1 MSGIAAVLAAAM
13 ASLGPGVGP
22 TPSGA
27 TSSSEPERVVVWAVG
42 DGADGSARSKRV
54 ARLIARARPDR
65 LLYLGDVYERGTAA
79 EFRRNFGGVYGSLA
93 RITEPTP
100 GNHDWGLRRQGY
112 YPYWKQVKGRV
123 QQPWYRLSLAG
134 WEIFSLNSEAAHGP
148 SSSQLRWLRA
158 RLRGGRGDC
167 RLAFWHRPRYSAG
180 MVHGDA
186 PDVAPLWNAL
196 RGRFRLVLNAHDHDL
211 QRLRRR
217 EGITELVVGAG
228 GRARYPIR
236 RRDARLAFGRAD
248 VDGALRVVLRPG
260 IAALEIRASSG
271 AVLDRSRA
279 RCRPV

>member
-1 MSGIAAVLAAAM
+1 MIGIGAVLAAGA
-13 ASLGPGVGP
+13 AALGPGSGAP
-22 TPSGA
+22 ITAQTPSP
-27 TSSSEPERVVVWAVG
+27 EPAVVWAVG

-79 EFRRNFGGVYGSLA
+79 EFRRNFGGVYGGLA

-100 GNHDWGLRRQGY
+100 GNHDWPRRREGY
-112 YPYWKQVKGRV
+112 YPYWKRIKGRT
-123 QQPWYRLSLAG
+123 QQPWYRQSLAG

-148 SSSQLRWLRA
+148 GSSQLRWLRA

-180 MVHGDA
+180 LVHGDA
-186 PDVAPLWNAL
+186 PDVAPLWSAV
-196 RGRFRLVLNAHDHDL
+196 RGRFRLVLNGHDHDL

-217 EGITELVVGAG
+217 DGITEFVVGAG

-236 RRDARLAFGRAD
+236 RDSRLAFGRAD
-248 VDGALRVVLRPG
+248 IDGALRVALRPG
-260 IAALEIRASSG
+260 AAVLEIKAASG

-279 RCRPV
+279 SCRPG